1 MVGTWNGA
9 GLRIHLQ
16 GSNRR
21 FLMFERLPLPALVLV
36 VWPGVAPAEGA
47 DAAALF
53 EALRLPEM
61 LEIMREE
68 GLEYGAE
75 MGVDLFGGTPPAE
88 WTGAVDTIYD
98 AARMEAQVMAAL
110 EAATVEVDLEPI
122 VAFFTTAPGATFVD
136 LEVAARRALLDD
148 DVEQMAKE
156 AAAVAMAD
164 GSPLVDQ
171 VRRFVRTNDYVESN
185 VVAAMNST
193 YAFYLG
199 LMDGGGFPA
208 QTTEQDILADVWAQ
222 EAMIRA
228 NTEEWI
234 YSFLL
239 MAYGPVP
246 SGDLETYIAFSESP
260 EGRAAN
266 RIVFSA
272 FDGVFE
278 DMSLSLGRVAAR
290 FMATQEL

>member
-1 MVGTWNGA
+1 
-9 GLRIHLQ
+9 
-16 GSNRR
+16 
-21 FLMFERLPLPALVLV
+21 MFERLVFPAVVLAA
-36 VWPGVAPAEGA
+36 WPVVAPAEGT

-61 LEIMREE
+61 MEIMRDE
-68 GLEYGAE
+68 GLEYGE
-75 MGVDLFGGTPPAE
+75 EIGVNLFGGIPPTD
-88 WTGAVDTIYD
+88 WMLAVDKIYD
-98 AARMEAQVMAAL
+98 AGRMEEQVMAAL
-110 EAATVEVDLEPI
+110 QEAAADVDLEPI
-122 VAFFTTAPGATFVD
+122 VTFFTTAPGATFID

-164 GSPLVDQ
+164 GSPLVEQ
-171 VRRFVRTNDYVESN
+171 VRRFVGANDYVESN
-185 VVAAMNST
+185 VVAAMNSS

-208 QTTEQDILADVWAQ
+208 QMTEQDILADVWAQ

-246 SGDLETYIAFSESP
+246 PGDLETYIAFSESP

-278 DMSLSLGRVAAR
+278 DMSLALGRVAAR

>member
-1 MVGTWNGA
+1 
-9 GLRIHLQ
+9 
-16 GSNRR
+16 
-21 FLMFERLPLPALVLV
+21 MFERLALPALVLAA
-36 VWPGVAPAEGA
+36 WPVVAPAEG
-47 DAAALF
+47 DDSAALF

-61 LEIMREE
+61 LQIMREE

-75 MGVDLFGGTPPAE
+75 IGVDLFGGTPPGDWE
-88 WTGAVDTIYD
+88 EAVDKIYD
-98 AARMEAQVMAAL
+98 PERMEAQVMAAL
-110 EAATVEVDLEPI
+110 EAATADVDLAPI
-122 VAFFTTAPGATFVD
+122 VAFFTTVPGSTFVE

-156 AAAVAMAD
+156 AAAMAMAEED
-164 GSPLVDQ
+164 PLLDQ
-171 VRRFVRTNDYVESN
+171 VRRFVAANDFVEAN
-185 VVAAMNST
+185 VVSAMNST

-208 QTTEQDILADVWAQ
+208 EMTEQDILGDVWAQ
-222 EAMIRA
+222 EGTIRA

-246 SGDLETYIAFSESP
+246 AEDIEAYIAFSESP

-266 RIVFSA
+266 RIIFSA
-272 FDGVFE
+272 FDGMFE
-278 DMSLSLGRVAAR
+278 DMSLALGRVAAR
-290 FMATQEL
+290 YMATQEL